1 MIHHTAIVSQKAHI
15 GANVKIG
22 PYSIIEED
30 VVIGNDTEI
39 SSHCLIANGT
49 RLGDR
54 VKVFAG
60 AVIGT
65 APQDLKYNGEVT
77 YAIVGDDTVVREYA
91 TINKG
96 TVSTGKTVV
105 GKNTLIMT
113 YCHIAHD
120 CVVGDNVVISNV
132 SQLAGHVK
140 LDDWV
145 VLGGMAK
152 ITQFCSVGKHAMVGA
167 DVKVVKDVAPFTLVG
182 RIPAQVESINKVGL
196 RRRGFDKA
204 TIDAIETFYDSL
216 LFSGLNNR
224 DGIKNYIEK
233 NGTPIKD
240 VQDCIDFITNSTRG
254 IHR

>member
-1 MIHHTAIVSQKAHI
+1 MIHQTAIVSKNAKL

-22 PYSIIEED
+22 PFSIIEDD
-30 VVIGNDTEI
+30 VEIGDDTEI
-39 SSHCLIANGT
+39 AAHCVIANGT
-49 RLGDR
+49 RLGER
-54 VKVFAG
+54 VKIFAG

-65 APQDLKYNGEVT
+65 APQDLKYNNEVT
-77 YAIVGDDTVVREYA
+77 YAFVGDDTVVREYA
-91 TINKG
+91 TINRG

-140 LDDWV
+140 LEDWV

-196 RRRGFDKA
+196 RRRGFDKNV
-204 TIDAIETFYDSL
+204 IDSIENFYDTL
-216 LFSGLNNR
+216 LFSGYNNR
-224 DGIKNYIEK
+224 DGMAKYLEN
-233 NGTPIKD
+233 NPLPIQD
-240 VQDCIDFITNSTRG
+240 VQDCIDFINNSTRG

>member
-1 MIHHTAIVSQKAHI
+1 MIHQTAIVSKNAQL

-22 PYSIIEED
+22 PFSIIEDD
-30 VVIGNDTEI
+30 VIIGDDTEI
-39 SSHCLIANGT
+39 AAHAFIANGS
-49 RLGDR
+49 RIGDR
-54 VKVFAG
+54 VKIFSG

-65 APQDLKYNGEVT
+65 APQDLKYNGETT
-77 YAIVGDDTVVREYA
+77 YAFVGDDTVVREYA
-91 TINKG
+91 TINRG

-105 GKNTLIMT
+105 GKNTLVMT

-140 LDDWV
+140 LEDWV

-152 ITQFCSVGKHAMVGA
+152 ITQFCTVGKHAMVGA

-196 RRRGFDKA
+196 RRRGFEKEA
-204 TIDAIETFYDSL
+204 IDAIENFYDSI

-224 DGIKNYIEK
+224 DGIKKYFEK
-233 NGTPIKD
+233 YGQPTKD
-240 VQDCIDFITNSTRG
+240 VQDCIDFINNSTRG

>member
-1 MIHHTAIVSQKAHI
+1 MIHQTAIISKKAHI
-15 GANVKIG
+15 GSNVKVG
-22 PYSIIEED
+22 PFSIIEED
-30 VVIGNDTEI
+30 VIIGNDSEI
-39 SSHCLIANGT
+39 SSHCVIANGS
-49 RLGDR
+49 RLGER
-54 VKVFAG
+54 VKVSAG

-65 APQDLKYNGEVT
+65 APQDLKYNNEVT
-77 YAIVGDDTVVREYA
+77 YAFIGDDTVVREYA

-140 LDDWV
+140 IEDWV

-152 ITQFCSVGKHAMVGA
+152 ITQFCTVGKHAMIGA
-167 DVKVVKDVAPFTLVG
+167 DVKVVKDIAPFTLIG
-182 RIPAQVESINKVGL
+182 RIPAQVETINKVGL
-196 RRRGFDKA
+196 RRRGFEKE
-204 TIDAIETFYDSL
+204 TIEAIENFYDIL
-216 LFSGLNNR
+216 LFSGFNNR
-224 DGIKNYIEK
+224 DGMNKYLKDNP
-233 NGTPIKD
+233 NPLAD
-240 VQDCIDFITNSTRG
+240 VQDCINFIKNSTRG

>member
-1 MIHHTAIVSQKAHI
+1 MIHQTAIVSKNAQL
-15 GANVKIG
+15 GANVKVG
-22 PYSIIEED
+22 PFSIIEDD
-30 VVIGNDTEI
+30 VIIGDDTEI
-39 SSHCLIANGT
+39 AAHTFIANGS
-49 RLGDR
+49 RIGDR
-54 VKVFAG
+54 VKIFSG

-65 APQDLKYNGEVT
+65 APQDLKYNGETT
-77 YAIVGDDTVVREYA
+77 YAYVGDDTVVREYA
-91 TINKG
+91 TINRG

-105 GKNTLIMT
+105 GKNTLVMT

-120 CVVGDNVVISNV
+120 CVVGNNVVISNV

-140 LDDWV
+140 LEDWV

-152 ITQFCSVGKHAMVGA
+152 ITQFCTVGKHAMVGA

-196 RRRGFDKA
+196 RRRGFEKDA
-204 TIDAIETFYDSL
+204 IDAIENFYDTI

-224 DGIKNYIEK
+224 DGIKKFIEK
-233 NGTPIKD
+233 YGQPTKD
-240 VQDCIDFITNSTRG
+240 VQDCIDFINNSTRG